1 MKTLFSKIIIL
12 IILTLIIK
20 ELVTYLYS
28 NPFYIKE
35 ILIFSPIFL
44 IIYFIYKKSCIENL
58 NTQTKIEDYDM
69 VDDEEHYELQKD
81 KIAPILQIIDS
92 HKSDKFFSI
101 ALTAPWGAGKSSTL
115 KAIKK
120 ELEQK
125 YHTIY
130 LNTWQLE
137 NSANLLNEIKKE
149 IDNILFKENK
159 LLWFKNLIES
169 ILFSNYFR
177 LTSKYISKSDFSITL
192 PFEQTIK
199 NSKDR
204 FNNLLKNT
212 LKDKKILLL
221 IDEVDRLHDS
231 KEIVDVFKII
241 RYTASFDNIIV
252 LTALDLEQIEKIL
265 SLDIDYIHKIFS
277 VKYQLPNIDSNDLMK
292 YFKEI
297 IFPKMK
303 DYIEIKEFEKLLLSK
318 NYTNSIFENLPTFRV
333 VKSSFN
339 ETYNFLKHLKTSYGD
354 DWRDFISF
362 EFVYVINIIKSTN
375 FKDFNYLI
383 IQNNLLGVLQQI
395 KLVDE
400 KPLEFISQGTRNL
413 LLCIINKNSALHEL
427 YLEIYKNYK
436 IYDYNISN
444 KKFLNILEDETI
456 IDNSLYELQLIEY
469 RTNFLKNLISYIYT
483 DEENQ
488 RKLLKKTIDIVIKNK
503 ATLDYKSLIDAIVI
517 RRFNLSTLVTEDN
530 IEVLLKLKEDDEIFS
545 EFIYSIFEN
554 FNSDFKGK
562 FIEEK
567 AIEDLLERYFEYLI
581 LSEKDTLDILNKLFI
596 EGYFIQNVGLSN
608 KNLADNIRK
617 LIYDKFYEKAK
628 DDISIFLIRISYFE
642 ELNEFIENYN
652 IKIDSLINDKLEYQL
667 IKKEDGYMYYYLGE
681 KLKEELNKEW
691 RGNLNTDTF

>member
-115 KAIKK
+115 KAI
-120 ELEQK
+120 ERESQNK
-125 YHTIY
+125 YYPVY